1 MAKPDAKRSA
11 GEANLGLGWA
21 RDAKAPKMSA
31 ASMRPHTASRRTHA
45 RPRLEAAT
53 LRVRA
58 VTKVRAYVARLM
70 QRVAA
75 GEAPAATGTARGSST
90 ATVRDRS
97 EAMRA
102 CCRTRARRAASRES
116 ARRAVER
123 CWADE
128 TDSEAEAVPLG
139 CGTSDLDAL
148 RIARNRL
155 AADVER
161 LRTLAREGDAT
172 AARRASSEALTW
184 ESCSMVPSDPWV
196 RDPLHAYTPAA
207 RREIAC
213 AGALSINDVDENG
226 VDASEADDDR
236 DPYHPPFL
244 TYIWEAA
251 SSRPLPTAFW
261 RGTGAGNT
269 EEVLGAHDAVLPKN
283 AAAAPE

>member
-1 MAKPDAKRSA
+1 
-11 GEANLGLGWA
+11 
-21 RDAKAPKMSA
+21 
-31 ASMRPHTASRRTHA
+31 
-45 RPRLEAAT
+45 
-53 LRVRA
+53 
-58 VTKVRAYVARLM
+58 
-70 QRVAA
+70 
-75 GEAPAATGTARGSST
+75 
-90 ATVRDRS
+90 
-97 EAMRA
+97 MRA

-128 TDSEAEAVPLG
+128 TDTEAESVPLG

-172 AARRASSEALTW
+172 AARRASSEALVW
-184 ESCSMVPSDPWV
+184 QGDVMVPSDPWV

-213 AGALSINDVDENG
+213 AGALSINDD
-226 VDASEADDDR
+226 DASEADDER

-261 RGTGAGNT
+261 RGTGAGDT
-269 EEVLGAHDAVLPKN
+269 EEVLGAQ
-283 AAAAPE
+283 

>member
-70 QRVAA
+70 HRVAA
-75 GEAPAATGTARGSST
+75 GEAPAAIGTARGSST
-90 ATVRDRS
+90 ATVGEK

-161 LRTLAREGDAT
+161 LRALAHEGDAT
-172 AARRASSEALTW
+172 AARRASSEALVW
-184 ESCSMVPSDPWV
+184 HGHLAPPSDPWV

-213 AGALSINDVDENG
+213 AGALSTNDLESL
-226 VDASEADDDR
+226 DASEADDER

-269 EEVLGAHDAVLPKN
+269 EEVLGAP
-283 AAAAPE
+283 

>member
-90 ATVRDRS
+90 ATAGERLEVAR
-97 EAMRA
+97 RA

-139 CGTSDLDAL
+139 CETSDLDAL

-172 AARRASSEALTW
+172 AARRASSEALAWLSSEAPVT
-184 ESCSMVPSDPWV
+184 VPSDPWV

-213 AGALSINDVDENG
+213 AGALSIDELQSLDG

-269 EEVLGAHDAVLPKN
+269 EEVLGAQ
-283 AAAAPE
+283 

>member
-1 MAKPDAKRSA
+1 
-11 GEANLGLGWA
+11 
-21 RDAKAPKMSA
+21 
-31 ASMRPHTASRRTHA
+31 
-45 RPRLEAAT
+45 
-53 LRVRA
+53 
-58 VTKVRAYVARLM
+58 
-70 QRVAA
+70 
-75 GEAPAATGTARGSST
+75 
-90 ATVRDRS
+90 
-97 EAMRA
+97 MRA

-139 CGTSDLDAL
+139 CETSDLDAL

-161 LRTLAREGDAT
+161 LRALAHEGDAT

-184 ESCSMVPSDPWV
+184 HGHLAPSDPWV

-213 AGALSINDVDENG
+213 AGALSINDLQSLGVPVKNG
-226 VDASEADDDR
+226 VDASEANDER

-244 TYIWEAA
+244 KYIWEAA
-251 SSRPLPTAFW
+251 SSRPLPIAFW

-269 EEVLGAHDAVLPKN
+269 DEVLGTQ
-283 AAAAPE
+283 

>member
-70 QRVAA
+70 HRVAA

-172 AARRASSEALTW
+172 AARRASSEALVW
-184 ESCSMVPSDPWV
+184 QSPAMVPSDPWV

-213 AGALSINDVDENG
+213 AGALSINDD
-226 VDASEADDDR
+226 DASEADDER

-269 EEVLGAHDAVLPKN
+269 EEVLGAQ
-283 AAAAPE
+283 

>member
-70 QRVAA
+70 HRVAA
-75 GEAPAATGTARGSST
+75 GEAPAAIGTARGSST
-90 ATVRDRS
+90 ATVD
-97 EAMRA
+97 EKAAMRA

-139 CGTSDLDAL
+139 CETSDLDAL

-161 LRTLAREGDAT
+161 LRALAREGDAT

-184 ESCSMVPSDPWV
+184 LSAPPVVVPSDPWV

-213 AGALSINDVDENG
+213 AGALSINDD
-226 VDASEADDDR
+226 DASEADDER

-244 TYIWEAA
+244 TYVWEAA

-269 EEVLGAHDAVLPKN
+269 EEVLGAQ
-283 AAAAPE
+283 

>member
-1 MAKPDAKRSA
+1 
-11 GEANLGLGWA
+11 
-21 RDAKAPKMSA
+21 
-31 ASMRPHTASRRTHA
+31 MRLRRGGADWPHTASRRTHA

-70 QRVAA
+70 HRVAA
-75 GEAPAATGTARGSST
+75 GEAPAAIGTARGSST
-90 ATVRDRS
+90 ATVGERT
-97 EAMRA
+97 EVAMRA
-102 CCRTRARRAASRES
+102 RCRTRARRAASRES

-139 CGTSDLDAL
+139 CETSDLDAL
-148 RIARNRL
+148 RVARNRL

-161 LRTLAREGDAT
+161 LRTLAHEGDAT

-184 ESCSMVPSDPWV
+184 LSYRVPSDPWV

-213 AGALSINDVDENG
+213 AGALSIDD
-226 VDASEADDDR
+226 VDASEADER

-269 EEVLGAHDAVLPKN
+269 EEVLGAP
-283 AAAAPE
+283 

>member
-70 QRVAA
+70 HRVAA
-75 GEAPAATGTARGSST
+75 GEAPAAIGTARGSST
-90 ATVRDRS
+90 ATAGERLEVAR
-97 EAMRA
+97 RA

-139 CGTSDLDAL
+139 GETSDLDAL

-172 AARRASSEALTW
+172 AARRASSEALVW
-184 ESCSMVPSDPWV
+184 QSSVVVPSDPWV

-213 AGALSINDVDENG
+213 AGALSINDD
-226 VDASEADDDR
+226 DASEADDER

-261 RGTGAGNT
+261 RGTGAGDT
-269 EEVLGAHDAVLPKN
+269 EEVLGAQ
-283 AAAAPE
+283 

>member
-70 QRVAA
+70 HRVAA
-75 GEAPAATGTARGSST
+75 GEAPAAIGTARGSST
-90 ATVRDRS
+90 ATVGEK

-172 AARRASSEALTW
+172 AARRASSEALVW
-184 ESCSMVPSDPWV
+184 HGHLAPPDPWV

-213 AGALSINDVDENG
+213 AGALSINDQESFD
-226 VDASEADDDR
+226 DASEADDER

-261 RGTGAGNT
+261 RG
-269 EEVLGAHDAVLPKN
+269 
-283 AAAAPE
+283 

>member
-1 MAKPDAKRSA
+1 MKRGGA
-11 GEANLGLGWA
+11 DW
-21 RDAKAPKMSA
+21 
-31 ASMRPHTASRRTHA
+31 PHTASRRTHA

-70 QRVAA
+70 KRVAA
-75 GEAPAATGTARGSST
+75 GEAPAAIGTARGSST
-90 ATVRDRS
+90 ATVGEK

-102 CCRTRARRAASRES
+102 CCRTRARRAASREG

-139 CGTSDLDAL
+139 CETSDLDAL

-161 LRTLAREGDAT
+161 LRALAREGDAT
-172 AARRASSEALTW
+172 AARRASSEALVWQGDNTI
-184 ESCSMVPSDPWV
+184 PSDPWV

-213 AGALSINDVDENG
+213 AGALSINDLES
-226 VDASEADDDR
+226 VDASEADDER

-269 EEVLGAHDAVLPKN
+269 EEVSGAQ
-283 AAAAPE
+283 

>member
-1 MAKPDAKRSA
+1 MAKPDVPTLSR
-11 GEANLGLGWA
+11 
-21 RDAKAPKMSA
+21 RAKAPKMRGGA
-31 ASMRPHTASRRTHA
+31 DWPHTASRRT

-70 QRVAA
+70 KRVAA
-75 GEAPAATGTARGSST
+75 GEAPAAIGTARGSGT
-90 ATVRDRS
+90 ATVD
-97 EAMRA
+97 EKVAMRA
-102 CCRTRARRAASRES
+102 CCRTRARRAASREG

-128 TDSEAEAVPLG
+128 TDSEAESVPLG

-172 AARRASSEALTW
+172 AARRASSEALVWQGDNTI
-184 ESCSMVPSDPWV
+184 PSDPWV

-213 AGALSINDVDENG
+213 AGALSINDLES
-226 VDASEADDDR
+226 VDASEADDER

-251 SSRPLPTAFW
+251 SSRPLPIAFW
-261 RGTGAGNT
+261 RGAGAGNT
-269 EEVLGAHDAVLPKN
+269 EEVSGAQ
-283 AAAAPE
+283 

>member
-1 MAKPDAKRSA
+1 MAKPD
-11 GEANLGLGWA
+11 
-21 RDAKAPKMSA
+21 
-31 ASMRPHTASRRTHA
+31 TASRRTHA

-58 VTKVRAYVARLM
+58 GTKVRAYVAKLM
-70 QRVAA
+70 RRVAA
-75 GEAPAATGTARGSST
+75 GEAPAAIGTARGSST
-90 ATVRDRS
+90 ATGGERIEV
-97 EAMRA
+97 AMRA

-128 TDSEAEAVPLG
+128 TDSEAESVPLG
-139 CGTSDLDAL
+139 CETNDLDAL

-172 AARRASSEALTW
+172 AARRASSEALVWQGDNTI
-184 ESCSMVPSDPWV
+184 PSDPWV

-213 AGALSINDVDENG
+213 AGALSINDD
-226 VDASEADDDR
+226 DASEADDER

-261 RGTGAGNT
+261 RGTGAGNA
-269 EEVLGAHDAVLPKN
+269 EEVLGAQ
-283 AAAAPE
+283 

>member
-1 MAKPDAKRSA
+1 
-11 GEANLGLGWA
+11 
-21 RDAKAPKMSA
+21 
-31 ASMRPHTASRRTHA
+31 MRLRRGGADWPHTASRRTHA

-70 QRVAA
+70 HRVAA
-75 GEAPAATGTARGSST
+75 GEAPAAIGTARGSST
-90 ATVRDRS
+90 ATGGERIEV
-97 EAMRA
+97 AMRA
-102 CCRTRARRAASRES
+102 RCRTHARRAASRES

-128 TDSEAEAVPLG
+128 TDSEAESVPLG
-139 CGTSDLDAL
+139 CETSDLDAL

-161 LRTLAREGDAT
+161 LRTLAHEGDAT

-184 ESCSMVPSDPWV
+184 HGHLAPSDPWV

-213 AGALSINDVDENG
+213 AGALSINDLPANDG

-269 EEVLGAHDAVLPKN
+269 EEALGAQ
-283 AAAAPE
+283 

>member
-1 MAKPDAKRSA
+1 
-11 GEANLGLGWA
+11 
-21 RDAKAPKMSA
+21 
-31 ASMRPHTASRRTHA
+31 
-45 RPRLEAAT
+45 
-53 LRVRA
+53 
-58 VTKVRAYVARLM
+58 
-70 QRVAA
+70 
-75 GEAPAATGTARGSST
+75 
-90 ATVRDRS
+90 
-97 EAMRA
+97 MRA

-139 CGTSDLDAL
+139 GETSDLDAL

-161 LRTLAREGDAT
+161 LRTLAHEGDAT
-172 AARRASSEALTW
+172 AARRASSEALVW
-184 ESCSMVPSDPWV
+184 LSSDHVPSDPWV

-213 AGALSINDVDENG
+213 AGALSINDLQSLGVPVKNG
-226 VDASEADDDR
+226 VDASEANDER

-269 EEVLGAHDAVLPKN
+269 EEVSGAQ
-283 AAAAPE
+283 

>member
-172 AARRASSEALTW
+172 AARRASSEALVW
-184 ESCSMVPSDPWV
+184 QGDIVPSDPWV

-213 AGALSINDVDENG
+213 AGALSINDQQSFDE
-226 VDASEADDDR
+226 SEADDER

-244 TYIWEAA
+244 TYIWKAA

>member
-139 CGTSDLDAL
+139 CETSDLDAL

-161 LRTLAREGDAT
+161 LRALAHEGDAT
-172 AARRASSEALTW
+172 AARRASSEALVW
-184 ESCSMVPSDPWV
+184 QGDIVPSDPWV

-213 AGALSINDVDENG
+213 AGALSIDDQQS
-226 VDASEADDDR
+226 VDASEADDER

>member
-90 ATVRDRS
+90 ATAGERIEVAR
-97 EAMRA
+97 RA

-139 CGTSDLDAL
+139 CETSDLDAL

-161 LRTLAREGDAT
+161 LRALAREGDAT
-172 AARRASSEALTW
+172 AARRASSEALVW
-184 ESCSMVPSDPWV
+184 QGDIVPSDPWV

-213 AGALSINDVDENG
+213 AGALSIDDLQS
-226 VDASEADDDR
+226 DASEADDER

-261 RGTGAGNT
+261 RGTGAGST
-269 EEVLGAHDAVLPKN
+269 EEVLGAP
-283 AAAAPE
+283 

>member
-75 GEAPAATGTARGSST
+75 GEAPAAIGTARGSST
-90 ATVRDRS
+90 ATVGERI
-97 EAMRA
+97 EVAMRA
-102 CCRTRARRAASRES
+102 RCRTRARRAASRES

-172 AARRASSEALTW
+172 AARRASSEALAWLSSEAPVT
-184 ESCSMVPSDPWV
+184 VPSDPWV

-207 RREIAC
+207 RREIAR
-213 AGALSINDVDENG
+213 AVALSIDDLQS
-226 VDASEADDDR
+226 DASEADDER

-269 EEVLGAHDAVLPKN
+269 EEVLGAP
-283 AAAAPE
+283 

>member
-1 MAKPDAKRSA
+1 MAKPDVPTLSR
-11 GEANLGLGWA
+11 
-21 RDAKAPKMSA
+21 RAKAPKMSVSQA
-31 ASMRPHTASRRTHA
+31 ASMRLRRGGADWPHTASRRTHA

-70 QRVAA
+70 HRVAA
-75 GEAPAATGTARGSST
+75 GEAPAAIGTARGSST
-90 ATVRDRS
+90 ATAGEKD
-97 EAMRA
+97 AMRA

-139 CGTSDLDAL
+139 GETSDLDAL

-172 AARRASSEALTW
+172 AARRASSEALVW
-184 ESCSMVPSDPWV
+184 LSSEAPVMVPSDPWV

-213 AGALSINDVDENG
+213 AGALSINDLQSLGVPAKNG
-226 VDASEADDDR
+226 VDASEANDER

-244 TYIWEAA
+244 KYIWEAA

-261 RGTGAGNT
+261 RGAGAGNA
-269 EEVLGAHDAVLPKN
+269 EEVLGAR
-283 AAAAPE
+283 

>member
-1 MAKPDAKRSA
+1 
-11 GEANLGLGWA
+11 
-21 RDAKAPKMSA
+21 
-31 ASMRPHTASRRTHA
+31 
-45 RPRLEAAT
+45 
-53 LRVRA
+53 
-58 VTKVRAYVARLM
+58 
-70 QRVAA
+70 
-75 GEAPAATGTARGSST
+75 
-90 ATVRDRS
+90 
-97 EAMRA
+97 MRA

>member
-1 MAKPDAKRSA
+1 
-11 GEANLGLGWA
+11 
-21 RDAKAPKMSA
+21 
-31 ASMRPHTASRRTHA
+31 
-45 RPRLEAAT
+45 
-53 LRVRA
+53 
-58 VTKVRAYVARLM
+58 
-70 QRVAA
+70 
-75 GEAPAATGTARGSST
+75 
-90 ATVRDRS
+90 
-97 EAMRA
+97 MRA

-139 CGTSDLDAL
+139 CETSDLDAL

-172 AARRASSEALTW
+172 AARRASSEALVW
-184 ESCSMVPSDPWV
+184 QSSVVVPSDPWV

-213 AGALSINDVDENG
+213 AGALSIDDQQSFDE
-226 VDASEADDDR
+226 SEADDER

-261 RGTGAGNT
+261 RGTGAGHT
-269 EEVLGAHDAVLPKN
+269 GEVLGDAVPPEN

>member
-1 MAKPDAKRSA
+1 MGGSAHWWDERWDEQLCRQTGLQACNMVKPDVPTLSR
-11 GEANLGLGWA
+11 
-21 RDAKAPKMSA
+21 RAKAPKMSA
-31 ASMRPHTASRRTHA
+31 ASWPHTASRRTHA

-70 QRVAA
+70 HRVAA
-75 GEAPAATGTARGSST
+75 GEAPAAIGTARGSST
-90 ATVRDRS
+90 ATAGERTEV
-97 EAMRA
+97 AMRA

-139 CGTSDLDAL
+139 CETSDLDAL

-172 AARRASSEALTW
+172 AARRASSEALVW
-184 ESCSMVPSDPWV
+184 QSPAMVPSDPWV

-213 AGALSINDVDENG
+213 AGALSIDCLLYTSDAADE
-226 VDASEADDDR
+226 
-236 DPYHPPFL
+236 
-244 TYIWEAA
+244 
-251 SSRPLPTAFW
+251 
-261 RGTGAGNT
+261 
-269 EEVLGAHDAVLPKN
+269 
-283 AAAAPE
+283 

>member
-1 MAKPDAKRSA
+1 
-11 GEANLGLGWA
+11 
-21 RDAKAPKMSA
+21 
-31 ASMRPHTASRRTHA
+31 
-45 RPRLEAAT
+45 
-53 LRVRA
+53 
-58 VTKVRAYVARLM
+58 
-70 QRVAA
+70 
-75 GEAPAATGTARGSST
+75 
-90 ATVRDRS
+90 
-97 EAMRA
+97 MRA

-139 CGTSDLDAL
+139 CETSDLDAL

-161 LRTLAREGDAT
+161 LRTLAHEVDAT
-172 AARRASSEALTW
+172 AARRASSEALVW
-184 ESCSMVPSDPWV
+184 LSSSDVPSDPWV

-213 AGALSINDVDENG
+213 AGALSIDDRQSLDE
-226 VDASEADDDR
+226 SEADDER

-251 SSRPLPTAFW
+251 SSRPLPIAFW
-261 RGTGAGNT
+261 RGAGAGNT
-269 EEVLGAHDAVLPKN
+269 EEVSGAQ
-283 AAAAPE
+283 

>member
-1 MAKPDAKRSA
+1 MAKPDVPTLSR
-11 GEANLGLGWA
+11 
-21 RDAKAPKMSA
+21 RAKAPKMRGGA
-31 ASMRPHTASRRTHA
+31 DWPHTASRRTHA

-58 VTKVRAYVARLM
+58 VTKVRAYVAKLM
-70 QRVAA
+70 RRVAA
-75 GEAPAATGTARGSST
+75 GEAPAAIGTARGSST
-90 ATVRDRS
+90 ATVGEK

-102 CCRTRARRAASRES
+102 CCRTRARRAASREG

-128 TDSEAEAVPLG
+128 TDSEAESVPLG

-161 LRTLAREGDAT
+161 LRTLAHEGDAT
-172 AARRASSEALTW
+172 AARRASSEALVWQGDNTI
-184 ESCSMVPSDPWV
+184 PSDPWV

-213 AGALSINDVDENG
+213 AGALSIDDLQSLG
-226 VDASEADDDR
+226 DDASEADDER

-261 RGTGAGNT
+261 RGAGAGNT
-269 EEVLGAHDAVLPKN
+269 EEVPGAP
-283 AAAAPE
+283 

>member
-1 MAKPDAKRSA
+1 
-11 GEANLGLGWA
+11 
-21 RDAKAPKMSA
+21 
-31 ASMRPHTASRRTHA
+31 
-45 RPRLEAAT
+45 
-53 LRVRA
+53 
-58 VTKVRAYVARLM
+58 
-70 QRVAA
+70 
-75 GEAPAATGTARGSST
+75 
-90 ATVRDRS
+90 
-97 EAMRA
+97 MRA

-139 CGTSDLDAL
+139 GETSDLDAL

-161 LRTLAREGDAT
+161 LRTLAHEGDAT

-184 ESCSMVPSDPWV
+184 LSAPPVTVPSDPWV

-213 AGALSINDVDENG
+213 AGALSINDLQSESE
-226 VDASEADDDR
+226 ASEER

-269 EEVLGAHDAVLPKN
+269 EEVLGAQ
-283 AAAAPE
+283 

>member
-70 QRVAA
+70 HRVAA

-139 CGTSDLDAL
+139 CETSDLDAL

-172 AARRASSEALTW
+172 AARRASSEALVW
-184 ESCSMVPSDPWV
+184 QSPAMVPSDPWV

-213 AGALSINDVDENG
+213 AGALSTNDLESL
-226 VDASEADDDR
+226 DASEADDER

-269 EEVLGAHDAVLPKN
+269 DEVLGAQTDD

>member
-1 MAKPDAKRSA
+1 
-11 GEANLGLGWA
+11 
-21 RDAKAPKMSA
+21 MSA
-31 ASMRPHTASRRTHA
+31 SWPHTASRRTHA

-70 QRVAA
+70 KRVAA
-75 GEAPAATGTARGSST
+75 GEAPAAIGTARGSGT
-90 ATVRDRS
+90 ATVD
-97 EAMRA
+97 EKVAMRA
-102 CCRTRARRAASRES
+102 RCRTRARRAASRES

-139 CGTSDLDAL
+139 CETSDLDAL

-161 LRTLAREGDAT
+161 LRALAREGDAT
-172 AARRASSEALTW
+172 AARRASSEALVWQGDNTI
-184 ESCSMVPSDPWV
+184 PSDPWV

-213 AGALSINDVDENG
+213 AGALSIHEDG
-226 VDASEADDDR
+226 VDASEADDER

-251 SSRPLPTAFW
+251 SSRPLPIAFW
-261 RGTGAGNT
+261 RGAGAGNT
-269 EEVLGAHDAVLPKN
+269 EEVSGAQ
-283 AAAAPE
+283 

>member
-1 MAKPDAKRSA
+1 MAKPD
-11 GEANLGLGWA
+11 
-21 RDAKAPKMSA
+21 
-31 ASMRPHTASRRTHA
+31 TASRRTHA
-45 RPRLEAAT
+45 RPRLENAT

-58 VTKVRAYVARLM
+58 VTKVRAYVAKLLR
-70 QRVAA
+70 RVAA
-75 GEAPAATGTARGSST
+75 GEAPAAIGTARGSST
-90 ATVRDRS
+90 ATVGERT
-97 EAMRA
+97 EVAMRA

-139 CGTSDLDAL
+139 CETSDLDAL

-161 LRTLAREGDAT
+161 LRTLAHEGDAT
-172 AARRASSEALTW
+172 AARRASSEALIWHGHLAPPVT
-184 ESCSMVPSDPWV
+184 VPSDPWV
-196 RDPLHAYTPAA
+196 RDPLYAYTPAA

-213 AGALSINDVDENG
+213 AGALSIHEDG
-226 VDASEADDDR
+226 VDASEADDER

-261 RGTGAGNT
+261 RGTGAGNA
-269 EEVLGAHDAVLPKN
+269 EEVLGAQ
-283 AAAAPE
+283 

>member
-1 MAKPDAKRSA
+1 
-11 GEANLGLGWA
+11 
-21 RDAKAPKMSA
+21 
-31 ASMRPHTASRRTHA
+31 
-45 RPRLEAAT
+45 
-53 LRVRA
+53 
-58 VTKVRAYVARLM
+58 
-70 QRVAA
+70 
-75 GEAPAATGTARGSST
+75 
-90 ATVRDRS
+90 
-97 EAMRA
+97 MRA

-172 AARRASSEALTW
+172 AARRASSEALIWLSYCHLAPPVAAGAPLTRRPRPW
-184 ESCSMVPSDPWV
+184 GSLTEANGGCLGEERQEYIMSRSRQPAQVMVPSDPWV

-213 AGALSINDVDENG
+213 AGALSINDLQSLGVPVKNG
-226 VDASEADDDR
+226 VDASEANDER

-244 TYIWEAA
+244 KYIWEAA

-261 RGTGAGNT
+261 RGTGAGST
-269 EEVLGAHDAVLPKN
+269 EEVLGAP
-283 AAAAPE
+283 

>member
-1 MAKPDAKRSA
+1 MAKPDVPTLNSR
-11 GEANLGLGWA
+11 
-21 RDAKAPKMSA
+21 AKAPKMSVSPA
-31 ASMRPHTASRRTHA
+31 ASMRMGRRRDASRRTHA

-70 QRVAA
+70 HRVAA
-75 GEAPAATGTARGSST
+75 GEAPAAIGTARGSST
-90 ATVRDRS
+90 ATVGEK

-139 CGTSDLDAL
+139 GETSDLDAL

-184 ESCSMVPSDPWV
+184 LSSDPPVMVPSDPWV

-213 AGALSINDVDENG
+213 AGALSINDL
-226 VDASEADDDR
+226 DASEADDER

-269 EEVLGAHDAVLPKN
+269 EEVLGAQ
-283 AAAAPE
+283 

>member
-139 CGTSDLDAL
+139 CETSDLDAL

-172 AARRASSEALTW
+172 AARRASSEALVWQSVT
-184 ESCSMVPSDPWV
+184 VPSDPWV

-213 AGALSINDVDENG
+213 AGALSINDDG
-226 VDASEADDDR
+226 VDASEADDER

-269 EEVLGAHDAVLPKN
+269 EEVLGAPTTQSPDNAV
-283 AAAAPE
+283 AAPE

>member
-1 MAKPDAKRSA
+1 MAKPDVPTLSR
-11 GEANLGLGWA
+11 
-21 RDAKAPKMSA
+21 RAKAPKMSVSQA
-31 ASMRPHTASRRTHA
+31 WPHTASRRTHA

-70 QRVAA
+70 HRVAA
-75 GEAPAATGTARGSST
+75 GEAPAAIGTARGSST
-90 ATVRDRS
+90 ATAGEKD
-97 EAMRA
+97 AMRA

-128 TDSEAEAVPLG
+128 TDSEAEAVPRG
-139 CGTSDLDAL
+139 CETSDLDAL

-184 ESCSMVPSDPWV
+184 LSSDPPVMVPSDPWV

-213 AGALSINDVDENG
+213 AGALSINDLES
-226 VDASEADDDR
+226 VDASEADDER

-269 EEVLGAHDAVLPKN
+269 EEVLGAQ
-283 AAAAPE
+283 